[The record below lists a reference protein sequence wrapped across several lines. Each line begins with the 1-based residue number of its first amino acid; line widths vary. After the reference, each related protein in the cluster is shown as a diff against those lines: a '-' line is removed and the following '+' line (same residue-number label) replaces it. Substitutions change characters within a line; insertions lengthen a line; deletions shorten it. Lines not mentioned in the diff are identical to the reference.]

1 MIMIK
6 GDLVYGFS
14 QAGTKEFAA
23 LTILRVLHCNALQH
37 NTLSTLLLHDIELRY
52 KLPHAQLHNALHY
65 SIEQHITLSVKL
77 HSLLGAVGS

>member
-23 LTILRVLHCNALQH
+23 LTILRVLYCNALQR
-37 NTLSTLLLHDIELRY
+37 NTLSTSLLNDTSYHMHLHI
-52 KLPHAQLHNALHY
+52 ALHCLTALNY
-65 SIEQHITLSVKL
+65 
-77 HSLLGAVGS
+77 